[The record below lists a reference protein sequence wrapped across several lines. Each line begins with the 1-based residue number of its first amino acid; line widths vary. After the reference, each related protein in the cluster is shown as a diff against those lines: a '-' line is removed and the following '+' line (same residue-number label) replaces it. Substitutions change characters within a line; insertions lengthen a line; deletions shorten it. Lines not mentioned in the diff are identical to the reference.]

1 MGSPTAV
8 ITGRGTIIKDV
19 GTSFSAPLVAG
30 MVACLW
36 QALPGMTAKDIIRLV
51 RSCSDNS
58 SSPDNIYGYGIPDF
72 WKAYLTGK
80 GERGMKN

>member
-1 MGSPTAV
+1 MRAMNESKTPILSA
-8 ITGRGTIIKDV
+8 
-19 GTSFSAPLVAG
+19 SFWRKT
-30 MVACLW
+30 CLW